1 MPSPGRSI
9 AGSQARVFLELWA
22 ELRPRVRR
30 DRALAEA
37 IEERLRRDRRFGSRD
52 RRLYRELIYTTLR
65 FLPWLED
72 DLAAAPDRAL
82 GRLAWLA
89 AEVPATRL
97 FRAAFAGDR
106 PPRPPSVA
114 GLRAAFATEGG
125 AVPGSAG
132 PLADTNASVGRVPDL
147 LPEWF
152 RAECPAAFRAPLEDV
167 LATRPP
173 VWLRLQ
179 GGGAEEALAEFE
191 HTGWRATVS
200 PVLPG
205 AVRLDGE
212 CDVTRTRA
220 FAEGRIEVQDLGSQL
235 LLAAAGV
242 ARGERW
248 LDACAGAGGKTLQ
261 LAGLVGPEGA
271 VVAHDVRAEA
281 LVELRLRAERGGY
294 ANIAVDPRPVGT
306 FDAVLVD
313 APCSGSGTWRRHPHL
328 KWSTDPV
335 LVRGCAETQLRLLT
349 GFAPRVRSGGR
360 LVYATCSL
368 CRTENAAVVQAFL
381 AASPEYAE
389 EPPRQR
395 FGMPSTPDSAGLTID
410 PSVHDTDGY
419 YVAVLRRT

>member
-1 MPSPGRSI
+1 
-9 AGSQARVFLELWA
+9 
-22 ELRPRVRR
+22 VRR
-30 DRALAEA
+30 DRALADA

-72 DLAAAPDRAL
+72 DLAAAPERAL

-106 PPRPPSVA
+106 PPRPRTVA
-114 GLRAAFATEGG
+114 ELRAALAAEGAAPPSADG
-125 AVPGSAG
+125 PAAAPHAQSPGLAG
-132 PLADTNASVGRVPDL
+132 L

-152 RAECPAAFRAPLEDV
+152 RPECPAAFRPPLEDT

-179 GGGAEEALAEFE
+179 GGTAEEALAEFD
-191 HTGWRATVS
+191 HTGWRAAAS

-205 AVRLDGE
+205 ALRLDGD

-242 ARGERW
+242 APGERW

-261 LAGLVGPEGA
+261 LAALVGPGGA
-271 VVAHDVRAEA
+271 VVAHDIRAEA
-281 LVELRLRAERGGY
+281 LAELRARAERGGY
-294 ANIAVDPRPVGT
+294 ANIAVESRPEGS

-328 KWSTDPV
+328 KWSTDAA
-335 LVRGCAETQLRLLT
+335 LVRACAETQLRLLT
-349 GFAPRVRSGGR
+349 TFAPRVRPGGR

-368 CRTENAAVVQAFL
+368 CRTENDAVVSAFL
-381 AASPEYAE
+381 AATTDFAPSPMTG
-389 EPPRQR
+389 R
-395 FGMPSTPDSAGLTID
+395 FGMPPAPDSPGLTID

-419 YVAVLRRT
+419 YVAVLRRR

>member
-1 MPSPGRSI
+1 MPPPGRSI

-30 DRALAEA
+30 DRALADA

-52 RRLYRELIYTTLR
+52 RRLYRELLYTTLR
-65 FLPWLED
+65 FLPWLEN
-72 DLAAAPDRAL
+72 DLAEAPEGAL

-89 AEVPATRL
+89 ADVSATKL
-97 FRAAFAGDR
+97 FRAAFAADR
-106 PPRPPSVA
+106 PPRPRTVA
-114 GLRAAFATEGG
+114 GLRAAFAAEDG
-125 AVPGSAG
+125 AVP
-132 PLADTNASVGRVPDL
+132 D
-147 LPEWF
+147 WF
-152 RAECPAAFRAPLEDV
+152 RAECPTAFSPPLEDV

-179 GGGAEEALAEFE
+179 GGGAEEVLAEL
-191 HTGWRATVS
+191 HRTGWSAAVS

-205 AVRLDGE
+205 AVRLDGD

-220 FAEGRIEVQDLGSQL
+220 YAEGRVEVQDLGSQL

-242 ARGERW
+242 SPGERW

-261 LAGLVGPEGA
+261 LASLVGREGA
-271 VVAHDVRAEA
+271 VVAHDVRADA
-281 LVELRLRAERGGY
+281 LAELRIRAGRGGY
-294 ANIAVDPRPVGT
+294 ANIAIDPRPDGT

-328 KWSTDPV
+328 KWSTDPA
-335 LVRGCAETQLRLLT
+335 LVRACAETQLRLLT
-349 GFAPRVRSGGR
+349 TFAPRVRSGGR

-368 CRTENAAVVQAFL
+368 CRTENAAVVQTFL
-381 AASPEYAE
+381 AASPEFADV
-389 EPPRQR
+389 PPRER
-395 FGMPSTPDSAGLTID
+395 FGMPAASDSPGLTID

-419 YVAVLRRT
+419 YVAILRRT

>member
-1 MPSPGRSI
+1 MPPPGRSI
-9 AGSQARVFLELWA
+9 AGSQARVFLELWE

-30 DRALAEA
+30 DRALADA

-106 PPRPPSVA
+106 PPRPRTVA
-114 GLRAAFATEGG
+114 ELRAAIVAEGAALPSG
-125 AVPGSAG
+125 DVPSADARAQPPG
-132 PLADTNASVGRVPDL
+132 VADL

-152 RAECPAAFRAPLEDV
+152 RTECPAAFFPPLEDV

-179 GGGAEEALAEFE
+179 GGGAEEVLAEL
-191 HTGWRATVS
+191 HRTGWSAAVS

-205 AVRLDGE
+205 AVRLDGD

-220 FAEGRIEVQDLGSQL
+220 YAEGRVEVQDLGSQL

-242 ARGERW
+242 SPGERW

-261 LAGLVGPEGA
+261 LASLVGREGA
-271 VVAHDVRAEA
+271 VVAHDIRADA
-281 LVELRLRAERGGY
+281 LAELRIRAGRGGY
-294 ANIAVDPRPVGT
+294 ANIAIDPRPGGT

-328 KWSTDPV
+328 KWSTDPA
-335 LVRGCAETQLRLLT
+335 LVQACADTQLRLLT
-349 GFAPRVRSGGR
+349 TFAPRVRSGGR

-381 AASPEYAE
+381 DACPEFE
-389 EPPRQR
+389 DVPPRER
-395 FGMPSTPDSAGLTID
+395 FGMPAASDLPGLTID

-419 YVAVLRRT
+419 YVAILRRT